1 MFLRLFL
8 LGLFVQIFLG
18 RLPERVHTHAHTQV
32 PGGGVGCACVRMC
45 LCVCCGVGGR
55 ERYVATRLPI
65 FEKRTER
72 APSHP
77 AVRRPPVALQPHL
90 PGPHTNPG
98 PLPGTG
104 QRPRS
109 CVLASKVTGLCE
121 SIWTLIKQAKGK

>member
-1 MFLRLFL
+1 M
-8 LGLFVQIFLG
+8 
-18 RLPERVHTHAHTQV
+18 RV
-32 PGGGVGCACVRMC
+32 CACV
-45 LCVCCGVGGR
+45 CVCVGGGGDGR
-55 ERYVATRLPI
+55 ERYVATPLPI
-65 FEKRTER
+65 FEKRTDR

-77 AVRRPPVALQPHL
+77 AVRRLPVALQPHL
-90 PGPHTNPG
+90 PGPHTDPG